1 MYNAKVYKIMFGS
14 PSDIVNERNVFFD
27 IVHGWNHLHSEKSGI
42 VLLPI
47 HWSTDSYPL
56 TGKHAQKIIDD
67 VVVAKSD
74 LLICVFGCKL
84 GTNTDTHISGTVEEI
99 DEHLKAGK
107 DVMVYFKKSLSI
119 NPDSFDSSQLEK
131 LKTFKEDV
139 KNKCKYSE
147 FKDAQEFKDELFK
160 DLQLY
165 INDHWLDSSVKIENE
180 EPAIKKEQTHIELSD
195 FDLER
200 LKAWTSVDNPD
211 FFQVH
216 FEGGG
221 CIYGLGA
228 SKQYEIRTGKEKIE
242 WNDFFERMMQ
252 HRFIDI
258 ERYDKYGHPVYK
270 LKKAAYDY
278 ISSLNDEYK

>member
-1 MYNAKVYKIMFGS
+1 MFGS
-14 PSDIVNERNVFFD
+14 PSDIVDERNVFFD
-27 IVHGWNHLHSEKSGI
+27 IVHGWNHLNSEKSGI

-74 LLICVFGCKL
+74 LLICVFGSKL
-84 GTNTDTHISGTVEEI
+84 GTNTDTHESGTVEEI
-99 DEHLKAGK
+99 DEHRKAGK
-107 DVMVYFKKSLSI
+107 DVMVYFKKSLNI
-119 NPDSFDSSQLEK
+119 DPDSFDTSQLEK
-131 LKTFKEDV
+131 LKAFKESI

-147 FKDAQEFKDELFK
+147 FKDSQEFKDELFK
-160 DLQLY
+160 DLHLY

-180 EPAIKKEQTHIELSD
+180 EPAIKQSQTQIELSD

-200 LKAWTSVDNPD
+200 MRAWTSVDNPD
-211 FFQVH
+211 FFQIH

-228 SKQYEIRTGKEKIE
+228 SNQYEIKTGKEKIE

-252 HRFIDI
+252 QGFIDI

-270 LKKAAYDY
+270 LKKAAYEY
-278 ISSLNDEYK
+278 ISSLNDGCK

>member
-1 MYNAKVYKIMFGS
+1 MYNARVYKIMFGS
-14 PSDIVNERNVFFD
+14 PSDIVDERNIFFD
-27 IVHGWNHLHSEKSGI
+27 IVHGWNHLNSEKSGI

-47 HWSTDSYPL
+47 HWSTDSYPS

-74 LLICVFGCKL
+74 LLICVFGSKL
-84 GTNTDTHISGTVEEI
+84 GTNTDTHESGTVEEI
-99 DEHLKAGK
+99 DEHRKAGK
-107 DVMVYFKKSLSI
+107 DVMVYFKNSLSI
-119 NPDSFDSSQLEK
+119 NPDSFDPSQLEK
-131 LKTFKEDV
+131 LKAFKESI

-147 FKDAQEFKDELFK
+147 FKDSQEFKDELFK
-160 DLQLY
+160 DLHLY

-180 EPAIKKEQTHIELSD
+180 EPAIKQSQTQIELSD

-200 LKAWTSVDNPD
+200 MRAWTSVDNPD
-211 FFQVH
+211 FFQIH

-228 SKQYEIRTGKEKIE
+228 SNQYEVKTGKEKIE

-252 HRFIDI
+252 QGFIDI

-270 LKKAAYDY
+270 LKKAAYEY
-278 ISSLNDEYK
+278 ISSLNDGCK

>member
-1 MYNAKVYKIMFGS
+1 MFGS
-14 PSDIVNERNVFFD
+14 PSDIVDERNFFFD

-56 TGKHAQKIIDD
+56 TGKHAQKIINDE
-67 VVVAKSD
+67 VVSKSD
-74 LLICVFGCKL
+74 LLICVFGSKL
-84 GTNTDTHISGTVEEI
+84 GTNTDTHESGTVEEI

-107 DVMVYFKKSLSI
+107 DVMVYFKKSVNI
-119 NPDSFDSSQLEK
+119 DPDSFDSSQLDK
-131 LKTFKEDV
+131 LKAFK
-139 KNKCKYSE
+139 KRISNKCKYSE
-147 FKDAQEFKDELFK
+147 FEDSQEFKDELFK

-165 INDHWLDSSVKIENE
+165 INDHWLDSSIKIEDE
-180 EPAIKKEQTHIELSD
+180 EPAIKQSQTHIKLSD

-200 LKAWTSVDNPD
+200 LKSWTSVDNPD

-228 SKQYEIRTGKEKIE
+228 SNQYEIKTGKEKIE

-252 HRFIDI
+252 NGFIDI
-258 ERYDKYGHPVYK
+258 ERYDKYKHPIYR

-278 ISSLNDEYK
+278 IASLNE

>member
-1 MYNAKVYKIMFGS
+1 M
-14 PSDIVNERNVFFD
+14 
-27 IVHGWNHLHSEKSGI
+27 
-42 VLLPI
+42 
-47 HWSTDSYPL
+47 
-56 TGKHAQKIIDD
+56 
-67 VVVAKSD
+67 
-74 LLICVFGCKL
+74 
-84 GTNTDTHISGTVEEI
+84 
-99 DEHLKAGK
+99 
-107 DVMVYFKKSLSI
+107 
-119 NPDSFDSSQLEK
+119 
-131 LKTFKEDV
+131 
-139 KNKCKYSE
+139 
-147 FKDAQEFKDELFK
+147 
-160 DLQLY
+160 
-165 INDHWLDSSVKIENE
+165 
-180 EPAIKKEQTHIELSD
+180 SD

-221 CIYGLGA
+221 CIYGLGV

-252 HRFIDI
+252 HGFIDI